1 MDKKELKK
9 KTKNQLNSF
18 LSDKRNVYM
27 LLLVIMIPLVYE
39 LFRFTPLESLIEP
52 NTLNDF
58 PTRWLQEKLG
68 TDTVFAYFASY
79 YYFIP
84 HVLIMAGLA
93 PMFLFAKRRPPWFY
107 LSIAMIIFIIDTSF
121 YFIYPVAPPIR
132 LDSPLIEPIRINIFP
147 FSDTTI
153 SVHYSALP
161 SGHIFISFLGLLIA
175 YIEKWKKTMKIYAF
189 NTIIMTFVIVYTG
202 DHYVED
208 AIASIILVLGVYA
221 LIWII
226 SKKKGWIIKNK
237 YGMYVSSSLHVD
249 DHP

>member
-1 MDKKELKK
+1 MDFKK
-9 KTKNQLNSF
+9 KMMKKIKNQLNYF

-39 LFRFTPLESLIEP
+39 LFRFTPLESVIEP
-52 NTLNDF
+52 NTLNDY

-68 TDTVFAYFASY
+68 TDTAIAYFASY

-93 PMFLFAKRRPPWFY
+93 PMFIISKRRPPWFY
-107 LSIAMIIFIIDTSF
+107 LCIALIIFIIDTSF
-121 YFIYPVAPPIR
+121 YFIYPVAPPVR
-132 LDSPLIEPIRINIFP
+132 LDSQFIEPIRINIFP
-147 FSDTTI
+147 FSDSTI

-175 YIEKWKKTMKIYAF
+175 YLEKWKKAVIIYAL
-189 NTIIMTFVIVYTG
+189 NTVIMTFVIVYTG
-202 DHYVED
+202 DHYIED

-221 LIWII
+221 LTLLAFR
-226 SKKKGWIIKNK
+226 KKGWIVKNK
-237 YGMYVSSSLHVD
+237 YGMYVSSTLSLQ
-249 DHP
+249 